1 MGRFLQII
9 IALVGVAI
17 TGVLQLASVRSQAQQ
32 NEHALLG
39 LFSDS
44 IAVAR
49 TTCDTDMTF
58 AAEQA
63 LNRLQVLKT
72 SEGFIG
78 EGERSQDLEELAEYR
93 DALNGI
99 RATIATGCVA
109 GSQMRLASGARYGQ
123 VLRDVLPYE
132 SAAPERGA
140 SSPAPDVQSSAPAAP
155 MQTLEPRLSRNLEL
169 RQAEI
174 QGQAA
179 QQQQG
184 QRAPTRA
191 ELADR
196 AFYTVLASYA
206 VTEDSTYDSG
216 QGIANHFRDLRARIG
231 SQARLDIFRTQSN
244 HFAIVIS
251 ADQTT
256 RERARALVFA
266 ARSEGWSSDAFVQ
279 ESRQWRQCR
288 TPDANA
294 TVTIDALNAALR
306 ACEPPPPPD
315 FALP

>member
-17 TGVLQLASVRSQAQQ
+17 TGVLQLASVKSQTQQ

-49 TTCDTDMTF
+49 STCDTDMTF
-58 AAEQA
+58 AAEHA
-63 LNRLQVLKT
+63 LNRLELLKT

-78 EGERSQDLEELAEYR
+78 EAERSQNLEELAEYR

-99 RATIATGCVA
+99 RATIATGCA
-109 GSQMRLASGARYGQ
+109 GAEMRLASGERLGQ
-123 VLRDVLPYE
+123 ILRGVRPEE
-132 SAAPERGA
+132 SAASGFGSA
-140 SSPAPDVQSSAPAAP
+140 PAQDVQSSAPAAP
-155 MQTLEPRLSRNLEL
+155 MQTVEPRLSRNLEL

-174 QGQAA
+174 QGQVA
-179 QQQQG
+179 QLQLG
-184 QRAPTRA
+184 QRTPTRA

-206 VTEDSTYDSG
+206 VTEDSTYDSE

-231 SQARLDIFRTQSN
+231 SQARLEIFRTEISN

-251 ADQTT
+251 ADQPT
-256 RERARALVFA
+256 RESARALLVA
-266 ARSEGWSSDAFVQ
+266 ARSQGWSSDAFVQ

-288 TPDANA
+288 TPDANTPV
-294 TVTIDALNAALR
+294 TVVALNAALR
-306 ACEPPPPPD
+306 ACESQGNRPVTGSP
-315 FALP
+315 